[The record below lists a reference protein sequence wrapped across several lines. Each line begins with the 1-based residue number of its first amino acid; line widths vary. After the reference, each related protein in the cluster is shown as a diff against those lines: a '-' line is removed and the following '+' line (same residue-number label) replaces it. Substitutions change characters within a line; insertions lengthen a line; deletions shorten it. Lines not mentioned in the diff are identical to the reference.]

1 MSQIVLTHVMTQ
13 QQLEQYAASPREDAP
28 FPEENTEVQPYFAL
42 NAPPMICLG
51 EMLEE
56 HLPELDTDA
65 RSDHVRTVR
74 DYEIPL
80 LFAWHHDDA
89 RQITA
94 ALERLEAN
102 PEALGAFYEAFL
114 RGELERS
121 CRSDARGEPIP
132 ARKSRATDHRAMLVA
147 GVRRVMDEGSS

>member
-102 PEALGAFYEAFL
+102 PEALGAFYEAFYEENWSEAAEAMLEASRFL
-114 RGELERS
+114 RGSLERLTTER
-121 CRSDARGEPIP
+121 CWL
-132 ARKSRATDHRAMLVA
+132 LVFVA
-147 GVRRVMDEGSS
+147 